1 MRRTL
6 LPLLL
11 AMTALF
17 SPPPAHAA
25 LDPTHAAWSA
35 LLARH
40 VKLLDTR
47 GSASRVDY
55 AGFERDRVALGVYL
69 AQLARVTPA
78 ELAALPRA
86 DQMAL
91 LINAYNAATI
101 ELILTEYPKHAS
113 IKDYGSLFR
122 SAWQKPF
129 VRLLGET
136 LSLDQIEHEHLRGK
150 RGYGEPRVHFAVNCA
165 SISCPMLRE
174 EAYVGARLDAQLDE
188 QAVRFLSDRTRNRF
202 EPAARRLAL
211 SAIFDWYGG
220 DFAGGDVRA
229 FLARYEAALGA
240 SPGALTRGR
249 VELEFLAY
257 DWRLNDVKTPH
268 MTR

>member
-1 MRRTL
+1 MRRAL
-6 LPLLL
+6 LHLLFT
-11 AMTALF
+11 MTALC
-17 SPPPAHAA
+17 SPPAAHAA
-25 LDPTHAAWSA
+25 LDRTHAAWSA
-35 LLARH
+35 LLAKH
-40 VKLLDTR
+40 VKLQDAR

-55 AGFERDRVALGVYL
+55 AAFARDRAALGAYL
-69 AQLARVTPA
+69 AQLARVTPS
-78 ELAALPRA
+78 EFAALPRA

-122 SAWQKPF
+122 SAWGRPF

-136 LSLDQIEHEHLRGK
+136 LSLDQIEHGRLRGK

-174 EAYVGARLDAQLDE
+174 EAYVGARLDAQLE
-188 QAVRFLSDRTRNRF
+188 QQALRFLSDRTRNRF

-220 DFAGGDVRA
+220 DFAGGDLRSYLV
-229 FLARYEAALGA
+229 RYESALGA
-240 SPGALTRGR
+240 GPGALASPR
-249 VELEFLAY
+249 VELEFLDY
-257 DWRLNDVKTPH
+257 DWRLNDVKPPAS
-268 MTR
+268 TR